1 MDVHVQY
8 IIRNLYRRTELTPS
22 LRVAC
27 SRYLHEL
34 FELCITSTALSEPL
48 PRNSLLVRFCECRG
62 KFERGQ
68 VYLILA
74 ERVLD
79 QAIRTAEDEAYMN
92 SDVHREQHQLW
103 NEAHED
109 DPRYFCNSVLYP
121 TEELE
126 YLAIRSFN
134 QAAELYA
141 DGRDEDCRRWAK
153 KAIHVAE
160 LMGNDEGKTL
170 AETLRARLAMLL

>member
-8 IIRNLYRRTELTPS
+8 IIRNLYRRTELTTS

-27 SRYLHEL
+27 PYYLHEL
-34 FELCITSTALSEPL
+34 FELCITDTVLSEPL
-48 PRNSLLVRFCECRG
+48 PRNSFLVGFCECRG

-79 QAIRTAEDEAYMN
+79 QAIRTADDEAYMN
-92 SDVHREQHQLW
+92 SEVHREQHQLW

-109 DPRYFCNSVLYP
+109 DPRYLCNSVLYP

-126 YLAIRSFN
+126 FLAIRSFN

-160 LMGNDEGKTL
+160 LMDNDEGRTL
-170 AETLRARLAMLL
+170 AETLRARLATLL